1 LKESSKKGG
10 SNTIKTRIIVVEDHP
25 MFRAALCQLIHSQ
38 PDMVVV
44 AQTGMASDV
53 LALVH
58 LHAPHL
64 VCMDIGLQSMSGT
77 DLTRLLTTALPH
89 IKVLAL
95 STHSDQLHVLDML
108 AAGARGYVTKG
119 EDSEEFFRAIRSVM
133 LGNTYLCPDVANM
146 LALNLVHKQGVSK
159 PQTMLSA
166 RERQVLKLVTHG
178 QTSNLIAQQLQ
189 IAEATVDVHRRN
201 IMRKLNLHSVAEL
214 TRYVVSNEWSCTT

>member
-1 LKESSKKGG
+1 
-10 SNTIKTRIIVVEDHP
+10 
-25 MFRAALCQLIHSQ
+25 MFRVALCQLIHSQ
-38 PDMVVV
+38 PDMEVV
-44 AQTGMASDV
+44 AQTGVASDV

-77 DLTRLLTTALPH
+77 DLTRLLMADLPH

-95 STHSDQLHVLDML
+95 STYSDQLHVLDML

-133 LGNTYLCPDVANM
+133 LGNTYLSPDVASM
-146 LALNLVHKQGVSK
+146 LALNLVHRQGLSK

-166 RERQVLKLVTHG
+166 RERQVLKLVTQG
-178 QTSNLIAQQLQ
+178 QTSNLIGQQLL

-214 TRYVVSNEWSCTT
+214 TRYVVCNEWSCTT